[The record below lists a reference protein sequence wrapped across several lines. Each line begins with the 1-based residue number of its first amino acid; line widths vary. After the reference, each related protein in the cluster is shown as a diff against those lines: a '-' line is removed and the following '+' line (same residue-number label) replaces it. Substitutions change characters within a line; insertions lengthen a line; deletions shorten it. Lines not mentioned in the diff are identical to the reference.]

1 MILYHGTNA
10 VFQNIDLSLSR
21 VGKDFG
27 LGFYLTTDKQV
38 AHRQAERKFEQ
49 FGEGEAKVYKYYVDD
64 EAIKALQV
72 LRFEGYTLE
81 WARFVLSNRKNR
93 TRNQLHDYDVVIGP
107 IADDVVGYQIRRV
120 EEGIISEEQF
130 WKKSSSIRLQYN
142 IYLPLQRQSI
152 CYRHYERQ
160 RDIHG

>member
-93 TRNQLHDYDVVIGP
+93 TRNQIHDYDVVIGP

-130 WKKSSSIRLQYN
+130 LEEIKFHTITIQYLFATPKAINLLQT
-142 IYLPLQRQSI
+142 L
-152 CYRHYERQ
+152 
-160 RDIHG
+160 